1 MKGSCLCG
9 GVAFEVTGPMRPVI
23 LCHCTQCRKQ
33 SGHVWAAT
41 NVPEAALRLLRQD
54 SLAWYNASDSARR
67 GFCTGCGAF
76 VFWQATGDPTISLA
90 PGAIDGPTGLAV
102 GEEWYLADAGDYYRA
117 PGHAAEILHGA
128 CLCGANRFTLPG
140 PMGEV
145 TACHCTQC
153 RKTSGHFSA
162 SFDVEADAITW
173 IAQDLR
179 DHVGPAGGVRSF
191 CPACGSG
198 VLFRKGDELS
208 IEAGVIANPTGG
220 RLAAHIFVAEKGD
233 YYALTDGLPQS
244 ETDGTQA

>member
-1 MKGSCLCG
+1 MRGSCLCG

-33 SGHVWAAT
+33 SGHVWAAS
-41 NVPEAALRLLRQD
+41 NVPEAALRLVRAD
-54 SLAWYNASDSARR
+54 TLAWYAASDQARR

-76 VFWQATGDPTISLA
+76 LFWQARGSDTISFA
-90 PGAIDGPTGLAV
+90 AGAMDGPTGLKVA
-102 GEEWYLADAGDYYRA
+102 EEWYLEDAGDYYNGEGGTA
-117 PGHAAEILHGA
+117 GVLHGA
-128 CLCGANRFTLPG
+128 CLCGANRFSLPG

-145 TACHCTQC
+145 TACHCGQC

-162 SFDVEADAITW
+162 SFDVNPDRITW
-173 IAQDLR
+173 EARDLR

-191 CPACGSG
+191 CPTCGSG
-198 VLFRKGDELS
+198 VMFRKGDEVS

-220 RLAAHIFVAEKGD
+220 RLTSHIFVAEKGD